1 MSTITTSQ
9 FATIAAVLGED
20 LDADTAANCIR
31 TMHERVEGA
40 EILRAVVRDF
50 PGSDAAERIISTLWS
65 NL

>member
-1 MSTITTSQ
+1 MSTITASQ

-20 LDADTAANCIR
+20 LDAETASNCIR
-31 TMHERVEGA
+31 TMHQRPEGS

-50 PGSDAAERIISTLWS
+50 PNSDAAERIISTLWT